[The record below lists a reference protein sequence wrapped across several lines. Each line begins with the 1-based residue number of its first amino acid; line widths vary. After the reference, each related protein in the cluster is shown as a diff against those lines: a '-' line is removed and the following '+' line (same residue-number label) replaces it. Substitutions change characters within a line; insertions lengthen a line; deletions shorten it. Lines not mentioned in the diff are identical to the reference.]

1 MLEKQCLLMKAYGWT
16 PEFCDFEIT
25 GAEGWS
31 YWAWARQNE
40 ATIWGSHIE
49 PVEGY
54 VAQEIK
60 RRKK

>member
-1 MLEKQCLLMKAYGWT
+1 MKAYGWT

-60 RRKK
+60 RRKR